1 MEISERVLGLL
12 LAILSANLYTAMY
25 SLIQYASLS
34 PFDFHLSRSILMVL
48 IFFMPKLCR
57 PDPILP
63 KDKKVK
69 RLTPLEGRVI
79 IRVFSFQGL
88 SVFAAAL
95 MSISTLGASFCVLV
109 LPVGDAGTIT
119 HSCLLFTVVLA
130 RLLVGTPISMWKLFW
145 TVVLCVGL
153 SLVVKPTM
161 LFGEVAGEG
170 GKQSLFAGGKNKLSK

>member
-25 SLIQYASLS
+25 SLIQYAALS

-79 IRVFSFQGL
+79 IRSFL
-88 SVFAAAL
+88 SRVCQC
-95 MSISTLGASFCVLV
+95 S
-109 LPVGDAGTIT
+109 
-119 HSCLLFTVVLA
+119 
-130 RLLVGTPISMWKLFW
+130 RLR
-145 TVVLCVGL
+145 
-153 SLVVKPTM
+153 
-161 LFGEVAGEG
+161 
-170 GKQSLFAGGKNKLSK
+170 